1 MTSLGY
7 HGSTKVTMKDPG
19 SWNEF
24 SLSNCVWCMGLY
36 IYIYINIILYNTVCV
51 SISSGSSQAERNPS
65 WPQSCQA
72 TMRFRSLAWIW
83 TRRSRRRTTDVTTLP
98 QGMSDYLSITL
109 LILLRCLPPNHSWYK
124 RLSFFR
130 VVMTPWFNIFSHFV
144 LCPTAL
150 SFTRCCKLRIWLFFP
165 WFSSQSGA

>member
-1 MTSLGY
+1 M
-7 HGSTKVTMKDPG
+7 
-19 SWNEF
+19 
-24 SLSNCVWCMGLY
+24 
-36 IYIYINIILYNTVCV
+36 

-65 WPQSCQA
+65 WPKSCQA

-144 LCPTAL
+144 LCPTAVL
-150 SFTRCCKLRIWLFFP
+150 HEMLQASDLAFCPLVFFTVRCLAVFPLLRAFCKGRVSTKPVPMPWPGFP
-165 WFSSQSGA
+165 MIFESLG